1 MQYSSKG
8 IDLKIGIITYHFARN
23 YGAIL
28 QCYALQSYLESKG
41 HRVEVLDY
49 MTERQERNNSL
60 HHKRENPVK
69 NLAVNIALLP
79 FETKRRSKERKFDDF
94 ERSALT
100 LSPRLR
106 TVDELASYVTEG
118 GFDLL
123 ISGSDQ
129 VFNPKID
136 DFDRAFLLPFE
147 TTAKKAGF
155 AASFGSATVGEVIGF
170 REDFRAF
177 DFLCVREESDAPIV
191 ENLCGVTPDIVDD
204 PVFLLDRKDWGHVE
218 AERPPSLEGG
228 YVLGYFINKEAS
240 PRYLALTRM
249 AAKEL
254 GLPVIVINVRF
265 GIDSFRKSMITDAD
279 PSQFLGLFSGSSF
292 VCTDSFHGT
301 AFSLI
306 YGKRFA
312 SFEPK
317 SGSNDWR
324 KRDLL
329 RKTGEL
335 VRSIA
340 VDREESKKE
349 LVEIVHAGPV
359 EVDGAISAIRANQ
372 DAYLRK
378 ITDEGEGD

>member
-1 MQYSSKG
+1 MR
-8 IDLKIGIITYHFARN
+8 IGIITYHFARN

-41 HRVEVLDY
+41 HHVEVFDY

-60 HHKRENPVK
+60 HHKRENPIK

-79 FETKRRSKERKFDDF
+79 FEAKRRSKERKFAEF
-94 ERSALT
+94 ESNMLA

-106 TVDELASYVTEG
+106 TVDELASYVNES

-147 TTAKKAGF
+147 TSARKASF
-155 AASFGSATVGEVIGF
+155 AASFGSATTEEVSGF

-177 DFLCVREESDAPIV
+177 DFLCVREKSDAPIV
-191 ENLCGVTPDIVDD
+191 GNLCGMDPSIVDD
-204 PVFLLDRKDWGHVE
+204 PVFLLGRKDWGRIE
-218 AERPPSLEGG
+218 SKGASPLGGG

-240 PRYLALTRM
+240 PRYLALTRV
-249 AAKEL
+249 AAEAL
-254 GLPVIVINVRF
+254 GLPVVVINVRF
-265 GIDSFRKSMITDAD
+265 GVDSFRKGMITDAD
-279 PSQFLGLFSGSSF
+279 PSEFLTLFSGCSF

-306 YGKRFA
+306 YGKPFV

-317 SGSNDWR
+317 AGSSDWR

-329 RKTGEL
+329 EKTGEQGRG
-335 VRSIA
+335 VA
-340 VDREESKKE
+340 VDQREAQKK

-359 EVDGAISAIRANQ
+359 EVSDAIDAIRASQ
-372 DAYLRK
+372 DAYLRI
-378 ITDEGEGD
+378 ITDEAEGD

>member
-1 MQYSSKG
+1 MR
-8 IDLKIGIITYHFARN
+8 IGIITYHFARN

-28 QCYALQSYLESKG
+28 QCYALQSYLKSKG
-41 HRVEVLDY
+41 HHVEVLDY

-79 FETKRRSKERKFDDF
+79 FEAKRQSKERKFGDF
-94 ERSALT
+94 ERNMLA

-106 TVDELASYVTEG
+106 TVDELASYVNEN

-136 DFDRAFLLPFE
+136 DFDRAFLLPFD
-147 TTAKKAGF
+147 TAAKKASF
-155 AASFGSATVGEVIGF
+155 AASFGSATVEEASGF
-170 REDFRAF
+170 REEFRAF

-191 ENLCGVTPDIVDD
+191 TNLCGVDPDIVDD
-204 PVFLLDRKDWGHVE
+204 PVFLLGRKDWGRVE
-218 AERPPSLEGG
+218 SKKPSSLGGG

-240 PRYLALTRM
+240 PRYLALTRA

-254 GLPVIVINVRF
+254 GLPVVVINVRF
-265 GIDSFRKSMITDAD
+265 GIDSFRKGMITDAD
-279 PSQFLGLFSGSSF
+279 PSQFLSLFSGSSF

-306 YGKRFA
+306 YGKSFA

-335 VRSIA
+335 GRSVA
-340 VDREESKKE
+340 VDREEAQKE
-349 LVEIVHAGPV
+349 LMEIAHAGPI
-359 EVDGAISAIRANQ
+359 EVDDAISAIRANQ
-372 DAYLRK
+372 DAYLRR
-378 ITDEGEGD
+378 ITNEVEGD

>member
-1 MQYSSKG
+1 MR
-8 IDLKIGIITYHFARN
+8 IGIITYHFARN

-49 MTERQERNNSL
+49 MTERQARNNSL

-79 FETKRRSKERKFDDF
+79 FEAKRRSKERKFVEF
-94 ERSALT
+94 ERNMLT

-106 TVDELASYVTEG
+106 AVDELATYVNEE

-136 DFDRAFLLPFE
+136 DFDRAFLLPFD
-147 TTAKKAGF
+147 TTAKKASF
-155 AASFGSATVGEVIGF
+155 AASFGSATIGEVAGF
-170 REDFRAF
+170 CDDFRKF
-177 DFLCVREESDAPIV
+177 DFLCVREKSDAPIV
-191 ENLCGVTPDIVDD
+191 ANLCGVDPSIVDD
-204 PVFLLDRKDWGHVE
+204 PVFLLGRKDWGRIE
-218 AERPPSLEGG
+218 SKGGSPLASG

-240 PRYLALTRM
+240 SRYIALTRV
-249 AAKEL
+249 AAEAL
-254 GLPVIVINVRF
+254 GLPVVVINVRF
-265 GIDSFRKSMITDAD
+265 GADSFRKGMITDAD
-279 PSQFLGLFSGSSF
+279 PSEFLSLFSGSSF

-306 YGKRFA
+306 YGKPFV

-317 SGSNDWR
+317 TGSSDWR

-329 RKTGEL
+329 EKTGEQR
-335 VRSIA
+335 RSIA
-340 VDREESKKE
+340 VDREEAQKE
-349 LVEIVHAGPV
+349 LMELVHAGLI
-359 EVDGAISAIRANQ
+359 EADGSIDAIRANQ
-372 DAYLRK
+372 GAYLRK
-378 ITDEGEGD
+378 ITNEAEGD